1 MPDVLSSRTD
11 GAVFAVIERWVGLL
25 VARKYADALGMFTV
39 SEHWTPDLLRNVLR
53 NYGFI
58 EPHPKGTT
66 FSVTPIGTAAGDGPR
81 FSVTWFDKPTG
92 SPVGYARY
100 DLPLNGEWSDVTA
113 SFDILETP
121 EGLTLALDDVHV
133 M

>member
-1 MPDVLSSRTD
+1 MPAVISSRSDT
-11 GAVFAVIERWVGLL
+11 AVVLVIERWLEYL
-25 VARKYADALGMFTV
+25 VAEEYPEALAMLAA
-39 SEHWTPDLLRNVLR
+39 SELWTPELLQRVIF

-58 EPHPKGTT
+58 EPHPRGTT
-66 FSVTPIGTAAGDGPR
+66 FVVTPVATATGDGPR
-81 FSVTWFDKPTG
+81 VQVTWFGEPTQG
-92 SPVGYARY
+92 AVGYARY